1 MTLSQHPQMIA
12 ELNQWEE
19 RERNREMLTGEQFA
33 HHIIGHVLIFVVGGS
48 TPLNGCRVNV
58 CPRNPTR
65 IGSLVVVMAHDT
77 ISGRHG
83 NTAHNSTG
91 SIPDAISSHLKP
103 TFGGVYRTPSAEIP
117 QTLHQYPK
125 PPIMHSAP
133 NLSRRCSMEVP
144 RWAPPAPFAPL
155 PPQMCEGLL
164 PTAHSTS
171 SSLATLPSAD
181 SMFRTE
187 RSKSMG
193 NINLQEQ
200 TLAQL
205 HKRRYSEF
213 VSEGLLPGGG
223 SVPWIRQVSGQEV
236 SRWGSSH
243 PSPTPWTTL
252 RPTSVLNRSYSIPA
266 IFLPT
271 KNKQQH
277 KFHSQLPG
285 GAHVSGFEPHPTTRT
300 TLDMIQSII
309 QRDVDQLAPDTTMLR
324 SQSVSDIPGAF
335 SSNIGATSLPI
346 LHKPSNL
353 HVASSFRSAPTSCG
367 SIPRANRPLE
377 GLPPY
382 RMRLAC
388 RTMAMGSGRQAFGN
402 QTYGGSTLSHMSHP
416 PNLQDVYSYP
426 PQPSSSSYTSP
437 ITSDSFKFS
446 QSDCRLS
453 ISTAC
458 SDASFPYLTSSTT
471 PTSCAEFDSL
481 GLPKLIM
488 GASAGQASTSTHL
501 SSGDHASLAS
511 LSSMYRG
518 DVYCSKDSAHVAGD
532 AEPLSPRG
540 AMSENQSGELPISR
554 IVNPQHMANGNEAGE
569 LEFMG
574 EPGHPFSGPQMSSP
588 SLLDGQ
594 YSSRSSSPNSEKTKK
609 LSTSSQKEK
618 AGQSKRG
625 RGRPRLAEEEKL
637 RRKELRDMGL
647 MKRSKRRTKE
657 EVAQWRAQKVLT
669 PAKRG
674 RKPGSGKKHIIRAA
688 TGQSSVCL
696 CGPQPN
702 GFCKAFPGVPKCLE
716 CATCEGD
723 LPLNRYCRFLEFRK
737 LRVDDNMQPL
747 VSVEGFA
754 TYCDTCAEDLVPWTP
769 LKAGY
774 SRIDEDTALLVI
786 SNTMPQFIDIL
797 AEEAS
802 MLPEED
808 VLPVWKR
815 AVKGLRE
822 LCDTCDTTLFNLHWV
837 CNNCGFCICPTC
849 YQSYTSD
856 DVLAEVVSQALHI
869 CEVHEVALK
878 VPRSIYHLLSVMSR
892 QEPQSRFQN
901 EGKRSRG
908 CIKNRQQ
915 QMQSSWMLEDYLTT
929 VCAELPSTH
938 VQDEL
943 HLELPH
949 SCTNGGEVPYDI
961 TSVKAPHLWLSNS
974 TLLCLL
980 DPIHHDNLSIFQH
993 HWRRGQP
1000 VMVARVH
1007 EHFNK
1012 ALWSPLSFDND
1023 FGNELADLVDCRLGQ
1038 VLPQVLTKVFWK
1050 GFEDEHARM
1059 MDPITGEQRLLKLK
1073 DWPTKEDFSE
1083 KLPERFDDLMKAL
1096 PLSEYTRRDGKL
1108 NMASSLPEFFVKP
1121 DLGPK
1126 MYCAYGSAADASC
1139 GTTNLHIDISDA
1151 VNVMGAIWHIYAAS
1165 DADKIRLL
1173 LKKVLEERGII
1184 HPYGTDPIH
1193 DQLVYM
1199 DMEIRT
1205 RLYEE
1210 YGVKGWAIAQCVGDA
1225 IFIPAG
1231 APHQV
1236 RNISSCIKVAEDFVS
1251 PEHIYECL
1259 KLTGEF
1265 RQLSER
1271 HANHEDKLQVKNIIY
1286 HSVKDI
1292 VGILKAP
1299 SK

>member
-1 MTLSQHPQMIA
+1 
-12 ELNQWEE
+12 
-19 RERNREMLTGEQFA
+19 
-33 HHIIGHVLIFVVGGS
+33 
-48 TPLNGCRVNV
+48 
-58 CPRNPTR
+58 
-65 IGSLVVVMAHDT
+65 
-77 ISGRHG
+77 
-83 NTAHNSTG
+83 
-91 SIPDAISSHLKP
+91 
-103 TFGGVYRTPSAEIP
+103 
-117 QTLHQYPK
+117 
-125 PPIMHSAP
+125 
-133 NLSRRCSMEVP
+133 
-144 RWAPPAPFAPL
+144 
-155 PPQMCEGLL
+155 
-164 PTAHSTS
+164 
-171 SSLATLPSAD
+171 
-181 SMFRTE
+181 
-187 RSKSMG
+187 MG

-223 SVPWIRQVSGQEV
+223 ASPGSDKSQAKR
-236 SRWGSSH
+236 SRVGFLPPIPDPLDH
-243 PSPTPWTTL
+243 SPPNKC
-252 RPTSVLNRSYSIPA
+252 LNRSYSIPA

-285 GAHVSGFEPHPTTRT
+285 GAHVSGLSHTHHEDD
-300 TLDMIQSII
+300 LDMIQSII

-353 HVASSFRSAPTSCG
+353 HVASSFRSAP
-367 SIPRANRPLE
+367 NF
-377 GLPPY
+377 
-382 RMRLAC
+382 MRLDTSGKSAPLRGSPLSDAIGLQDHGNGVGDFPNHLSHNSC
-388 RTMAMGSGRQAFGN
+388 QFSPNSSSGRQAFGN

-501 SSGDHASLAS
+501 SSA
-511 LSSMYRG
+511 RT
-518 DVYCSKDSAHVAGD
+518 SAHVAGD

-609 LSTSSQKEK
+609 LSTSSQLSWLDIFDLCRRRRR
-618 AGQSKRG
+618 GNQRGG

-688 TGQSSVCL
+688 TGKVVYVSVDL
-696 CGPQPN
+696 SQYANGAVFLQN
-702 GFCKAFPGVPKCLE
+702 GFCKHFQVFPNVWSVPLVKGISLSTDTVDSSSSE
-716 CATCEGD
+716 SVLG
-723 LPLNRYCRFLEFRK
+723 RG

-993 HWRRGQP
+993 HWRRGQ
-1000 VMVARVH
+1000 V
-1007 EHFNK
+1007 
-1012 ALWSPLSFDND
+1012 
-1023 FGNELADLVDCRLGQ
+1023 NELADLVDCRLGQ

-1236 RNISSCIKVAEDFVS
+1236 RNISSCIKVAEDVCVS
-1251 PEHIYECL
+1251 GASAAAPTHLLASAKIAGVRGDVTVMSRAAGLPCRAQS
-1259 KLTGEF
+1259 LTSASAG
-1265 RQLSER
+1265 RVRSSPGVRPLPASNL
-1271 HANHEDKLQVKNIIY
+1271 A
-1286 HSVKDI
+1286 
-1292 VGILKAP
+1292 AM
-1299 SK
+1299 